1 MEDKYILG
9 MLLLMAGAFGGTLL
23 CCISRRVRDVFF
35 FLLVTMSV
43 VTEYWDI
50 NFDGRDWYRGTTRG
64 FEISLVDIFS
74 ISLLVSMFLFPRRGE
89 KRWYWPASIGLMVL
103 YFCFA
108 GFCVGITDPH
118 IFGLFQ
124 LSKMLRGLIMFLAV
138 ALYVRQERELRL
150 FLFAMALAV
159 CYEGL
164 TALKQRY
171 LYGMH
176 RVEGTVD
183 DSNSLS
189 MYFCTTAPMFV
200 AVITSRLPR
209 YFKLLAGAAIALACV
224 GVVLTISRTGIVTI
238 ALVLACATLTTMTW
252 KITGKKLVMVT
263 LVLLAA
269 TGITAKSWKTLSA
282 RFKESNLEQE
292 YQNKHGQNRGYY
304 IRLAGAMAADR
315 PFGVGPNNWSYW
327 VSNEYGPK
335 LGWHFVPYIGT
346 EKEPSHL
353 VPAGRNIDDAQA
365 APAHSL
371 WALTAGEMG
380 YGGLAI
386 FLLLWFRWLQMG
398 WSFLRK
404 RVDDPMRR
412 IGVGIFFG
420 FCGTFLQSLT
430 EWVFHQ
436 TPIFYTFNIMA
447 GVLASLYFL
456 KKHPVQTTVPQT
468 ETTEDSEWEVV
479 VEPAAHY

>member
-1 MEDKYILG
+1 
-9 MLLLMAGAFGGTLL
+9 
-23 CCISRRVRDVFF
+23 
-35 FLLVTMSV
+35 
-43 VTEYWDI
+43 
-50 NFDGRDWYRGTTRG
+50 
-64 FEISLVDIFS
+64 
-74 ISLLVSMFLFPRRGE
+74 
-89 KRWYWPASIGLMVL
+89 
-103 YFCFA
+103 
-108 GFCVGITDPH
+108 
-118 IFGLFQ
+118 
-124 LSKMLRGLIMFLAV
+124 
-138 ALYVRQERELRL
+138 
-150 FLFAMALAV
+150 
-159 CYEGL
+159 
-164 TALKQRY
+164 
-171 LYGMH
+171 
-176 RVEGTVD
+176 VEGTVD

-189 MYFCTTAPMFV
+189 MYFCTTAPVFV

-238 ALVLACATLTTMTW
+238 AFVLACATLTTMTW
-252 KITGKKLVMVT
+252 KVTGKKLVMIT
-263 LVLLAA
+263 LVLLAV

-304 IRLAGAMAADR
+304 IRLAGAMAEDR

-335 LGWHFVPYIGT
+335 LGWHFVPYGGT
-346 EKEPSHL
+346 EKEPSHI

-398 WSFLRK
+398 SSFLWK

-420 FCGTFLQSLT
+420 FCGTFMQSLT

-456 KKHPVQTTVPQT
+456 KKHPVQAAVPQM

-479 VEPAAHY
+479 VEPAAQY